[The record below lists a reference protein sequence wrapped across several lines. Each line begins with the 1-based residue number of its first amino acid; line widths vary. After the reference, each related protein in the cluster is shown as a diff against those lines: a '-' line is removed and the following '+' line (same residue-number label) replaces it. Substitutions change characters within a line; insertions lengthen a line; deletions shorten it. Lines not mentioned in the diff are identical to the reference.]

1 MILVESVSK
10 TFKSGDTDLTVLNN
24 ISFSISKGEFVSI
37 LGASGSGKSTLLG
50 LLAGLDRPTTG
61 QITLNNQKLNHLT
74 EDQLSVF
81 RNRQVG
87 FVFQS
92 FQLIPTLTAI
102 ENVMVPMEL
111 LGLDHVREK
120 AKELL
125 DLVGL
130 SQRRNHYPV
139 QLSGGEQQ
147 RVGIARAFAN
157 NPVILFADEPTGNL
171 DTKTGQKMIEL
182 MLELN
187 QSKKTTLVM
196 VTHDLGLAKQ
206 TDRILRLSDGSLISD
221 EIVSIENKSTVA
233 P

>member
-50 LLAGLDRPTTG
+50 LLAGLDRPSTG
-61 QITLNNQKLNHLT
+61 QIMLNDQKLNLLT
-74 EDQLSVF
+74 EDQLSIF
-81 RNRQVG
+81 RNRHVG

-92 FQLIPTLTAI
+92 FQLIPTLTAL
-102 ENVMVPMEL
+102 ENVMVPIEL

-130 SQRRNHYPV
+130 SQRKNHYPV

-221 EIVSIENKSTVA
+221 EIVSIENKPTVA